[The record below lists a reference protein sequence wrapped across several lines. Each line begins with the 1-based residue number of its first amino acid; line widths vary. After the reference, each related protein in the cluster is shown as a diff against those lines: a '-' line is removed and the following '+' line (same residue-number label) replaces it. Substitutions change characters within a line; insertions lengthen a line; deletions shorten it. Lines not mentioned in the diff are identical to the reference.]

1 MRDVP
6 KPTGWTHVVLNYIGP
21 NNGQGIQV
29 YHGGEP
35 AGRGDTKSGLKHSP
49 GDGRVVLGR
58 VFTDSNSYYASV
70 DVDEISFFNKALT
83 GGDIRYIKNM
93 A

>member
-1 MRDVP
+1 MNFIRPD
-6 KPTGWTHVVLNYIGP
+6 
-21 NNGQGIQV
+21 NGQGIQI
-29 YHGGEP
+29 YHGGEL

-70 DVDEISFFNKALT
+70 DVDEILFFNKALT
-83 GGDIRYIKNM
+83 GGDIRDIKNM